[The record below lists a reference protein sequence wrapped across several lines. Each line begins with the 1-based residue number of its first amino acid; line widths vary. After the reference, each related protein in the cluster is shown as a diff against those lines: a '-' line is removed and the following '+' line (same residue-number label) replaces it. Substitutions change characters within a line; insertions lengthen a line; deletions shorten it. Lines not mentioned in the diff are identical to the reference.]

1 MSSQMDGASQLRNL
15 IQKVSAG
22 TTLEEGEIRLALELM
37 TAGEATPAQMGAF
50 LMALRVRGETVEE
63 ITGAAQMM
71 RSRMNR
77 VPVPEDAVDIVG
89 TGGDSHG
96 TYNVSTCA
104 ALIAAG
110 AGIKIA
116 KHGNRRVSSM
126 SGASDVLSVLGVKL
140 DVPPEVISR
149 CVSEAGVGFMWAPM
163 HHPAMKHWA
172 PVRAEL
178 GIRTI
183 FNLLGPIC
191 NPAGVKRQIVGVFS
205 WQWVEPI
212 AHVLNKLGCE
222 HVWVVHGHDGLD
234 ELTTTGATDVA
245 EVKDGHVTVFEVT
258 PADAGLQPAKL
269 SDLKGGDEKHNA
281 EAIRDV
287 LAGKKTPLRDIAVL
301 NAAAALIVADK
312 AANLTDGAALGAHSS
327 ESGSAQRA
335 LDKLIAV
342 SNGRA

>member
-22 TTLEEGEIRLALELM
+22 TTLEEQEIRLALDLM

-104 ALIAAG
+104 ALVAAG

-140 DVPPEVISR
+140 DVPSEVISR

-245 EVKDGHVTVFEVT
+245 EVKNGHVTVFEVT

-312 AANLTDGAALGAHSS
+312 AANLTDGAALAAHSI
-327 ESGSAQRA
+327 ESGAAQRA
-335 LDKLIAV
+335 LDKLIAI